1 MKFSFWASFSSKFT
15 ASSGKTVKP
24 INPLNLWMFRLVT
37 TQTLT
42 SIQLIRPSFFSRHKS
57 LSLLMM
63 RWRNTAAGADG
74 GPTPVSR
81 GVSSQAV
88 FWLEKPKTR
97 NLQFHHQMMFAKK
110 KNSTFLAVDSKKGM
124 ESTAELCKTG
134 LPFWALDDSRQWWS
148 CISGTNTRVQVIKRY
163 KKVLWDRFL
172 LTKVE
177 ISSMRFPTCARV
189 HQLLVFVMVI
199 PPLIR

>member
-1 MKFSFWASFSSKFT
+1 MFLLGFFSGVNSLLV
-15 ASSGKTVKP
+15 SGKTVKP

-42 SIQLIRPSFFSRHKS
+42 SMQLIRPSFFSRHKS

-81 GVSSQAV
+81 GVSSQSV
-88 FWLEKPKTR
+88 FWLEKTKTR

-110 KNSTFLAVDSKKGM
+110 KTPL
-124 ESTAELCKTG
+124 
-134 LPFWALDDSRQWWS
+134 FW
-148 CISGTNTRVQVIKRY
+148 
-163 KKVLWDRFL
+163 L
-172 LTKVE
+172 LTQKRNG
-177 ISSMRFPTCARV
+177 INRRTMQNWPAILSP
-189 HQLLVFVMVI
+189 
-199 PPLIR
+199 

>member
-110 KNSTFLAVDSKKGM
+110 KTPL
-124 ESTAELCKTG
+124 
-134 LPFWALDDSRQWWS
+134 FW
-148 CISGTNTRVQVIKRY
+148 
-163 KKVLWDRFL
+163 L
-172 LTKVE
+172 LTQKKE
-177 ISSMRFPTCARV
+177 WN
-189 HQLLVFVMVI
+189 Q
-199 PPLIR
+199 PPNYAKLACHSEPLMTRGSGGVVYLAQTPGSK

>member
-1 MKFSFWASFSSKFT
+1 MIPSLKLTEKINGSKMKFPFGLIFRDKLSLSFREF
-15 ASSGKTVKP
+15 TVKP
-24 INPLNLWMFRLVT
+24 INRLNLWMFRLVT

-42 SIQLIRPSFFSRHKS
+42 SMQLIRPSFFSRHKS

-97 NLQFHHQMMFAKK
+97 NLQFHHQMMFAKRK
-110 KNSTFLAVDSKKGM
+110 KTPLFWLLNQKKEWNQPANYAKLACHSEPLMTRGSGGVVYLAQTPGSK
-124 ESTAELCKTG
+124 S
-134 LPFWALDDSRQWWS
+134 
-148 CISGTNTRVQVIKRY
+148 
-163 KKVLWDRFL
+163 
-172 LTKVE
+172 
-177 ISSMRFPTCARV
+177 
-189 HQLLVFVMVI
+189 
-199 PPLIR
+199 

>member
-88 FWLEKPKTR
+88 FLVGKTQ
-97 NLQFHHQMMFAKK
+97 NLKSPIPSSNDVRKK
-110 KNSTFLAVDSKKGM
+110 K
-124 ESTAELCKTG
+124 KTP
-134 LPFWALDDSRQWWS
+134 LFW
-148 CISGTNTRVQVIKRY
+148 
-163 KKVLWDRFL
+163 L
-172 LTKVE
+172 LTQKKE
-177 ISSMRFPTCARV
+177 WN
-189 HQLLVFVMVI
+189 Q
-199 PPLIR
+199 PPNYAKLACHSEPLMTRGSGGVVYLAQTPGSK